1 MNAAKPVDEVDEYES
16 NTVSTNSNTDTAA
29 EDYEDGDA
37 EYSVIDQEYVLKKK
51 AFKPETRSS
60 FVETFRKF
68 EEIEQ
73 LATPST
79 LAKDSGLSRA
89 EFMHNSLKK
98 RSSNDSN
105 VLAPKR

>member
-1 MNAAKPVDEVDEYES
+1 MNTAKPVDEVDEYES
-16 NTVSTNSNTDTAA
+16 NTVSTSANTLVHK
-29 EDYEDGDA
+29 EGDA
-37 EYSVIDQEYVLKKK
+37 EYTITDEEYVLKKK
-51 AFKPETRSS
+51 AFKPETRPS
-60 FVETFRKF
+60 FVETYRKF

-79 LAKDSGLSRA
+79 SAIDSGLSRA